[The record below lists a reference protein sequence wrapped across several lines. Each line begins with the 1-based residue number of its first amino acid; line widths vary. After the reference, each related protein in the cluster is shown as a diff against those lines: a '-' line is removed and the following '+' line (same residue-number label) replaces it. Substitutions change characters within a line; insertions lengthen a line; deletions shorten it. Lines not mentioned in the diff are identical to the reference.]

1 MDTSSLFAG
10 DLSSAL
16 PTLGVSTLAVA
27 IAEIGDKTQLLA
39 LLLAARFRRPWP
51 IIAGIFVATVLNHA
65 LAGWIGAWVASY
77 LSPEVLRWLVA
88 GSFLAIGVWTLIPDR
103 IDDDGERLPARS
115 AFIATTIAF
124 FLAEIG
130 DKTQIATVVLAAKS
144 TLLWPVVLGT
154 TLGMLL
160 ANVPVV
166 LLGSRFAAKLP
177 LKAARMAAAA
187 LFIVLALWVAWRGMP
202 ATQGM
207 PATPAAPA
215 AAGAT
220 G

>member
-1 MDTSSLFAG
+1 MDASTLFAG

-187 LFIVLALWVAWRGMP
+187 LFIALALWVAWSGMP
-202 ATQGM
+202 TTQGM
-207 PATPAAPA
+207 PATPTTPA
-215 AAGAT
+215 ATRAT

>member
-1 MDTSSLFAG
+1 M
-10 DLSSAL
+10 DLSSL
-16 PTLGVSTLAVA
+16 STLGVSTLAVA

-65 LAGWIGAWVASY
+65 LAGWLGALVASH
-77 LSPEVLRWLVA
+77 LTPDVLRWIVA
-88 GSFLAIGVWTLIPDR
+88 GSFLAIGLWTLKPDT
-103 IDDDGERLPARS
+103 IDDGASLPARG

-144 TLLWPVVLGT
+144 PVLWPVVMGT

-177 LKAARMAAAA
+177 LKAARMTAAA
-187 LFIVLALWVAWRGMP
+187 LFIALALWVAVRGMP
-202 ATQGM
+202 AD
-207 PATPAAPA
+207 AALPQADAMPA
-215 AAGAT
+215 AAQPARD
-220 G
+220 

>member
-1 MDTSSLFAG
+1 MDASTLFAG

-88 GSFLAIGVWTLIPDR
+88 GSFLAIGLWTLIPDK

-187 LFIVLALWVAWRGMP
+187 LFIALALWVAWRGMP
-202 ATQGM
+202 STQSLPGA
-207 PATPAAPA
+207 PATPAATQ
-215 AAGAT
+215 AT